1 MYCQI
6 LSVVTQ
12 SQLTRISEQRRNFD
26 FRKLVSGAER
36 FLDQL
41 ITAVDARAVY
51 LLQAVQC
58 LRLEQSAREAVVSAI
73 QSVCSKIK
81 VRAARQGQNV

>member
-1 MYCQI
+1 MYSQI

-41 ITAVDARAVY
+41 IAAVDSRAVY

-58 LRLEQSAREAVVSAI
+58 LRLEQAARDAVVSTV

-81 VRAARQGQNV
+81 VRDG